1 MNNPNDRK
9 YRDLNFSKIRLKLDK
24 CRPAFYLLLTAGFNQ
39 SVDETRLQWQKTS
52 TTWKLLQE
60 ANTGLQA
67 KMSGQDGMD
76 NSQYG
81 SVIDPTQTSIIKDWK
96 MNIDRKQ
103 KEKQKLEKL
112 QKQAQE
118 QELQKGDFQKVD
130 KWKDWTSNK
139 YRGWRYK

>member
-1 MNNPNDRK
+1 MNILNNPNDRK
-9 YRDLNFSKIRLKLDK
+9 YRDVSFSKIRLKLDK

-52 TTWKLLQE
+52 RTWKLFQE

-96 MNIDRKQ
+96 MNIDRK
-103 KEKQKLEKL
+103 KREKQKLGKL
-112 QKQAQE
+112 QKE
-118 QELQKGDFQKVD
+118 DLQKVD
-130 KWKDWTSNK
+130 KMERLNK
-139 YRGWRYK
+139 